1 MTRDGVKMDEKKMCD
16 SCNGEFVECDGHTV
30 STAIGP
36 AFFCW
41 GCEEG
46 IANEEEM
53 WENDDPLTYYDAW

>member
-1 MTRDGVKMDEKKMCD
+1 MEKKLCD
-16 SCNGEFVECDGHTV
+16 SCNLEHMESDGHMV

-46 IANEEEM
+46 IAEEEDM
-53 WENDDPLTYYDAW
+53 DWENDDPMTYKEDY